1 MKRLGADMEYT
12 QKKKI
17 LTHISAIRWLVRLD
31 IQDKYGFYPGLKFG
45 DDHEVY
51 KMFVSL
57 YPDFDKVSRA
67 LPEAA
72 EQALLAAAESDFK
85 DMYLMKRKA

>member
-1 MKRLGADMEYT
+1 
-12 QKKKI
+12 
-17 LTHISAIRWLVRLD
+17 
-31 IQDKYGFYPGLKFG
+31 
-45 DDHEVY
+45 
-51 KMFVSL
+51 MFVSL